1 MKLITKIQSFSDV
14 ITNSSSTVFLMH
26 EMDAKYWEKATPD
39 DMCDITEI
47 TYQWLLD
54 NHWEWKLIF
63 DFLNLDKYIIS
74 YEEQGYYRN
83 YWRDPDSETWQMW
96 VDDNIELLKE
106 KVIGLYYVEIED
118 HFEDAYEWI
127 ESASDDALISDYR
140 H

>member
-1 MKLITKIQSFSDV
+1 MKLITKIQSFSNV

-47 TYQWLLD
+47 THQWLLD
-54 NHWEWKLIF
+54 NHWEWELIF

>member
-1 MKLITKIQSFSDV
+1 MKLITNLQSYTDV
-14 ITNSSSTVFLMH
+14 ITNSSSTVFIMH
-26 EMDAKYWEKATPD
+26 EMDAKYWEKETPD

-47 TYQWLLD
+47 THQWLLD
-54 NHWEWKLIF
+54 NHWEWELIF
-63 DFLNLDKYIIS
+63 DFLNLDKNLIS
-74 YEEQGYYRN
+74 YEEEGSYRN
-83 YWRDPDSETWQMW
+83 YWRDPDSETWQLW

-127 ESASDDALISDYR
+127 ESASNDALKTEWR

>member
-1 MKLITKIQSFSDV
+1 MKAITNIQSFSDV

-26 EMDAKYWEKATPD
+26 EVDAKYWEKETPD

-47 TYQWLLD
+47 THQWLLD
-54 NHWEWKLIF
+54 NNWEWELIF
-63 DFLNLDKYIIS
+63 DFLNLDKNLIS
-74 YEEQGYYRN
+74 YEEEGSYRN
-83 YWRDPDSETWQMW
+83 YWRDPDPETWQMW

-106 KVIGLYYVEIED
+106 KIIGLYYVEIED

>member
-47 TYQWLLD
+47 THQWLLD
-54 NHWEWKLIF
+54 NHWEWELIF

>member
-1 MKLITKIQSFSDV
+1 MKLITEIQSFSDV
-14 ITNSSSTVFLMH
+14 ITNSSSTVFLMY
-26 EMDAKYWEKATPD
+26 EGDAKYWEKETPD
-39 DMCDITEI
+39 DMCDIAEI

-54 NHWEWKLIF
+54 NHWEWELIF
-63 DFLNLDKYIIS
+63 DFLDLDKNLIS
-74 YEEQGYYRN
+74 YEREGYYRN
-83 YWRDPDSETWQMW
+83 YWEDPDPETWQMW

-106 KVIGLYYVEIED
+106 KIIGLYYVEIED